1 MDRIARGGFWTHARG
16 FQPADVLNRQTS
28 RGMFSLQNVLS
39 TRHGTSTQQSPQDTS
54 PDDPIVKALVNV
66 HVAASLFEGFMKH
79 LNPFVSQLDPQL
91 HTLGYVRASSSFLFT
106 AILSAAAKLLH
117 APLYPALSTHAEDLF
132 VKSFRNGLKSVE
144 IVQAILILTYWKKPD
159 DNRAWL
165 SVGHAIRM
173 AIELGW
179 HQLGS
184 DEMQC
189 SANASEITIR
199 KFRDVERTW
208 LVLFVYDR
216 RSVII
221 SFSLGQEVIDV
232 AIVSASKLES
242 PG

>member
-1 MDRIARGGFWTHARG
+1 VDI
-16 FQPADVLNRQTS
+16 
-28 RGMFSLQNVLS
+28 
-39 TRHGTSTQQSPQDTS
+39 
-54 PDDPIVKALVNV
+54 

-79 LNPFVSQLDPQL
+79 LNPFVSQLDPEL
-91 HTLGYVRASSSFLFT
+91 HTLSYVRASSPLLFT
-106 AILSAAAKLLH
+106 AVLSAAAKLLQI
-117 APLYPALSTHAEDLF
+117 PLYPALSTLAEYLF
-132 VKSFRNGLKSVE
+132 VESFRNGSKSVE

-179 HQLGS
+179 HRLGS
-184 DEMQC
+184 DEMKC

-216 RSVII
+216 RWVINI
-221 SFSLGQEVIDV
+221 FSSRQEVINV
-232 AIVSASKLES
+232 VIVLAAKLES

>member
-1 MDRIARGGFWTHARG
+1 MDRTPREGFWTHARG

-39 TRHGTSTQQSPQDTS
+39 TRHGTSIQQSPQDTS
-54 PDDPIVKALVNV
+54 PDDPIVKALVNI

-79 LNPFVSQLDPQL
+79 LNSFVSQLDPQL
-91 HTLGYVRASSSFLFT
+91 HTLSYVRASSSFLFT
-106 AILSAAAKLLH
+106 AVLSAAAKLLH

-132 VKSFRNGLKSVE
+132 IKNFRNGSKSVE

-179 HQLGS
+179 HQFGS
-184 DEMQC
+184 GEMKC

-199 KFRDVERTW
+199 KFRDMERTW

-216 RSVII
+216 RWVINTFP
-221 SFSLGQEVIDV
+221 SG
-232 AIVSASKLES
+232 
-242 PG
+242 